1 MPSSP
6 GVAVAEVS
14 FNYLT
19 PVSSPSSEADWIA
32 RSHIS
37 PISDGVEGSLVKFN
51 ENMARGRTF
60 RPYGRCEAVIKGVRV
75 ERPLRH

>member
-51 ENMARGRTF
+51 ENMA
-60 RPYGRCEAVIKGVRV
+60 
-75 ERPLRH
+75 